1 MVAGKRATASTK
13 PRQDSK
19 PDTPKLSGNTLAKR
33 KKLGE
38 MLVQQIIDEH
48 RNQRDLWVKMAEA
61 PRNALIE
68 RHKERVETALETLSF
83 IIANEGHPYWRVGVA
98 EFKGVVEG
106 KQIKLSLTVPYTL
119 ELVDKLMEGEKLT
132 ITAHMRVP
140 IEGPKAGVIGSLGL
154 KDPEHPEKPLKI
166 EKTVVP
172 DAEAQLGR
180 GPVKSNEAMPGDT
193 GPMAPAAAPVDGD
206 GNPLAH
212 DPQTGEAQEPAHG

>member
-1 MVAGKRATASTK
+1 MVAGKRATASAK
-13 PRQDSK
+13 PRQDTK
-19 PDTPKLSGNTLAKR
+19 PETPKFSGNTLAKR

-38 MLVQQIIDEH
+38 MLVQQIVDEH
-48 RNQRDLWVKMAEA
+48 RNQRDLWSKMAEA
-61 PRNALIE
+61 PRTTLID
-68 RHKERVETALETLSF
+68 RHKDRVENALETLSF

-98 EFKGVVEG
+98 KFEGVVEG

-140 IEGPKAGVIGSLGL
+140 LEAPKAGVIGSLGL

-166 EKTVVP
+166 EKTVKSDP
-172 DAEAQLGR
+172 GAQLGR
-180 GPVKSNEAMPGDT
+180 GPVKPNEAMPGDI
-193 GPMAPAAAPVDGD
+193 GPMVPIPPVDGD
-206 GNPLAH
+206 GKPVAH